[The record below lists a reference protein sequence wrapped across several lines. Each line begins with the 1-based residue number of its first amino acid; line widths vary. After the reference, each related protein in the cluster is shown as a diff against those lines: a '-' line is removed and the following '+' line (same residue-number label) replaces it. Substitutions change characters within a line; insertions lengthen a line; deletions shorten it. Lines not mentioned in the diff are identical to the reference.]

1 MVEHRGSTTLLEE
14 ISPAERRRLLGQVYG
29 MLVTLAR
36 QKQAEQQRSDEPT
49 QISSNVSASSRG

>member
-1 MVEHRGSTTLLEE
+1 MVEHGVSTTLLEE
-14 ISPAERRRLLGQVYG
+14 ISPAERLLGQVYG